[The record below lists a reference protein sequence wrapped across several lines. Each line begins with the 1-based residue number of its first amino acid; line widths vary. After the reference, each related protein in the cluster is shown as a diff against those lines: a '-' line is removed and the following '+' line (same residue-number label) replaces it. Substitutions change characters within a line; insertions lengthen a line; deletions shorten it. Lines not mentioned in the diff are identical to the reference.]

1 MVEGMS
7 SQLALKSSCS
17 RLPERLSGSLTARL
31 GLRWEAVSP
40 VIMGMSHM
48 TEVEAPVSALLNI
61 ESRGINQS
69 RKQLIPQS
77 ISQQL
82 CPQVSCTMPYQSIS
96 QQTGSL
102 NNPPVSQSPNQSI
115 SQFINYLG
123 GWVDVWMSGK
133 VGRWMDAHKHV
144 AI

>member
-48 TEVEAPVSALLNI
+48 TEVEAPVSALLNN

-77 ISQQL
+77 ISQ
-82 CPQVSCTMPYQSIS
+82 
-96 QQTGSL
+96 
-102 NNPPVSQSPNQSI
+102 
-115 SQFINYLG
+115 
-123 GWVDVWMSGK
+123 
-133 VGRWMDAHKHV
+133 
-144 AI
+144 